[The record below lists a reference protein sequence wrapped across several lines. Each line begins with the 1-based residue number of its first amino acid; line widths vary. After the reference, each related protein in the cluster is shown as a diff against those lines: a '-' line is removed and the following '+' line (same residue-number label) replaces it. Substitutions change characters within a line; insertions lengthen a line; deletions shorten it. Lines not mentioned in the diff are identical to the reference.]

1 MRPRSHPAAPRVVW
15 AILVAAVAVALGA
28 ALVFTPA
35 SSATDATPG
44 GAAEEPVVLHTGWIE
59 DGDSLNPF
67 LGYTGVSYHIF
78 FLNYDRLVR
87 YDADTMEPVP
97 GIAESWDV
105 SDDGKTWT
113 FHIREGVKWQD
124 GEDLTARDVAFTYN
138 LVLKN
143 APNAFS
149 LYTTHI
155 ESVTAPDDHT
165 VVMKCSEPRGT
176 MLQMW
181 TPILPEHIWGKLSVD
196 DILNKYANE
205 PPIIGS
211 GPLQCVEWKKGSH
224 FRLVANK
231 DYWGGAPKIDETI
244 LHIYTNPD
252 TLSADL
258 ELGVIDWTRD
268 MPPSQFAKYEGRDG
282 FAAVKVVRDRFDML
296 SINCYEGRSLGHP
309 ALLDPKFR
317 TALAW
322 AIDAGK
328 IVDIAYMGFGDVATS
343 LLPSSFWKGPLDYHW
358 EPPADVKRTFDPE
371 KARQILDEAGY
382 KDTDGDGIRE
392 YKGKPITLRLWGDA
406 EIPANSPT
414 GKLMVGWFQDI
425 GLKIK
430 YTTEDYGRI
439 TDHMYNYVD
448 GEFCPDWD
456 LLLGYWGGDY
466 DPGFLLSVY
475 TTAEIENW
483 NDAGWS
489 DREYDRLY
497 RAQDAAMD
505 PQERLQMIR
514 RMQEIWYE
522 QVAAIAFAYPRDLEV
537 YNTADWDGWVRMPAG
552 NGTALNI
559 WTYLDIE
566 PRQAGDE
573 GGGANTTALVVVL
586 VVAVGVVAV
595 LTALLLRRRS
605 ARRVEQ

>member
-1 MRPRSHPAAPRVVW
+1 MGSRPCSARRRTCAVLLLIVVFAAALALASAAP
-15 AILVAAVAVALGA
+15 AEEA
-28 ALVFTPA
+28 TPA
-35 SSATDATPG
+35 PST
-44 GAAEEPVVLHTGWIE
+44 EEPVVLHTGWIE
-59 DGDSLNPF
+59 DADSLNPF
-67 LGYTGVSYHIF
+67 VAYTGVSYHIF
-78 FLNYDRLVR
+78 FHNYDRLVR
-87 YDADTMEPVP
+87 YDADTLEPVP

-124 GEDLTARDVAFTYN
+124 GEDLTARDVTFTYN

-181 TPILPEHIWGKLSVD
+181 TPILPEHIWSKISPD
-196 DILNKYANE
+196 DAQGSFPNK

-211 GPLQCVEWKKGSH
+211 GPFQCVEWKKGSH
-224 FRLVANK
+224 LRMVANK

-258 ELGVIDWTRD
+258 DLGVIDWTRD
-268 MPPSQFAKYEGRDG
+268 MPPAHFPKYEGREG
-282 FAAVKVVRDRFDML
+282 LAADEVVTLRTDLLEM
-296 SINCYEGRSLGHP
+296 NCYPGKSRGHP

-317 TALAW
+317 AALAW
-322 AIDAGK
+322 AVDAEK
-328 IVDIAYMGFGDVATS
+328 IVDIAYMGFAGVGS
-343 LLPSSFWKGPLDYHW
+343 SILPAEFWKDPLDYHW

-430 YTTEDYGRI
+430 YTTQDYGRI
-439 TDHMYNYVD
+439 IDGVFNYVD
-448 GEFCPDWD
+448 DELVPDYD
-456 LLLGYWGGDY
+456 LLLTYWGGDY
-466 DPGFLLSVY
+466 DPGLHLSLF
-475 TTAEIENW
+475 TSGQIDMW
-483 NDAGWS
+483 NETGWS
-489 DREYDRLY
+489 DPEYDRLY
-497 RAQDAAMD
+497 QQQEATVD
-505 PQERLQMIR
+505 PQERLEIVR
-514 RMQEIWYE
+514 HMQEIWYE
-522 QVAAIAFAYPRDLEV
+522 NVPAVAFAYARGLEV
-537 YNTADWDGWVRMPAG
+537 YNTRDWDGWINMPAG
-552 NGTALNI
+552 NGGVLNY
-559 WTYLDIE
+559 WTYLGLQPKTAAE
-566 PRQAGDE
+566 ASS
-573 GGGANTTALVVVL
+573 GASTGIIVAVVAAVAVVVVIA
-586 VVAVGVVAV
+586 VVLARRGS
-595 LTALLLRRRS
+595 RRRR
-605 ARRVEQ
+605 AVED

>member
-231 DYWGGAPKIDETI
+231 DYWGGAPKIDETV

-343 LLPSSFWKGPLDYHW
+343 LLPSSFWKEPLDYHW
-358 EPPADVKRTFDPE
+358 DPPADVRRTFDPE

>member
-1 MRPRSHPAAPRVVW
+1 MRPRSHPAAPRVAW
-15 AILVAAVAVALGA
+15 AILVAAVTVAFGA

-124 GEDLTARDVAFTYN
+124 GEDLTARDVTFTYN

-155 ESVTAPDDHT
+155 EEVTATDDYT

-196 DILNKYANE
+196 DILNRYANK

-224 FRLVANK
+224 LRLVANK
-231 DYWGGAPKIDETI
+231 DYWGGAPKIDETV

-317 TALAW
+317 AALAW
-322 AIDAGK
+322 AIDTEK
-328 IVDIAYMGFGDVATS
+328 IVDIAYMGFAGVGS
-343 LLPSSFWKGPLDYHW
+343 SILPAEFWKEPLDYHW
-358 EPPADVKRTFDPE
+358 EPSDDTRRTFDPE

-475 TTAEIENW
+475 TSAEIENW

-489 DREYDRLY
+489 NREYDRLY

-566 PRQAGDE
+566 PRQAGDK
-573 GGGANTTALVVVL
+573 GGGVNTTALIVVL
-586 VVAVGVVAV
+586 VVAAGVVAV